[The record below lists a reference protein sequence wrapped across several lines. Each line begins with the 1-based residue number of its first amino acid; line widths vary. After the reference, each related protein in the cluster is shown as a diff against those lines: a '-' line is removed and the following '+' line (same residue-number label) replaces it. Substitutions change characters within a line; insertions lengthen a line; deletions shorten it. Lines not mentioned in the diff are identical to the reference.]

1 MFLNKDFTLT
11 SWIIWHLNILNSAM
25 KEALKNVE
33 FFIFKTKFWDK
44 HRDKA
49 LNERQ
54 IKVLNKVLDI
64 GNENFEGSLNT
75 RKYISLTKVSKAT
88 AVRDIAQ
95 LVEWECIRQIDGAA
109 GRNIR
114 YEINLE

>member
-1 MFLNKDFTLT
+1 MGCG
-11 SWIIWHLNILNSAM
+11 
-25 KEALKNVE
+25 VE
-33 FFIFKTKFWDK
+33 VSCAEPI
-44 HRDKA
+44 
-49 LNERQ
+49 
-54 IKVLNKVLDI
+54 LDI

>member
-1 MFLNKDFTLT
+1 MR
-11 SWIIWHLNILNSAM
+11 NSG
-25 KEALKNVE
+25 
-33 FFIFKTKFWDK
+33 
-44 HRDKA
+44 DKA